1 MIMYDILLSV
11 CLIYCFIVIISM
23 QRRIDKLKQKVED
36 NKELIKD
43 LYRIDDE
50 RLLENLPIDVKEAS
64 KAIASVLDKLNK
76 K

>member
-1 MIMYDILLSV
+1 MINIILGIFLVGTWIAVFSAG
-11 CLIYCFIVIISM
+11 
-23 QRRIDKLKQKVED
+23 RRIDKLKQKVDD
-36 NKELIKD
+36 NKELIRD

-64 KAIASVLDKLNK
+64 KAMASVLDKLNK

>member
-1 MIMYDILLSV
+1 MYDILLSV